1 MPTKQEI
8 RLLRQESEEPH
19 SQWLD
24 GAGGVSISKVRYRMS
39 RKKFLKKRSHRRVR
53 RSSLSF
59 RKGNGSNKLFDYW
72 WELW

>member
-1 MPTKQEI
+1 
-8 RLLRQESEEPH
+8 
-19 SQWLD
+19 
-24 GAGGVSISKVRYRMS
+24 MS

-59 RKGNGSNKLFDYW
+59 GKGNGSHKLFDYW